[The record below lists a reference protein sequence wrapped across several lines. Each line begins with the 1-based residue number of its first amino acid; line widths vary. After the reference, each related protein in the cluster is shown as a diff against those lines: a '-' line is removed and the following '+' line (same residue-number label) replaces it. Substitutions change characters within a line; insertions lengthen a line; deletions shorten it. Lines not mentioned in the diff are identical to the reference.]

1 MEGTEPRTG
10 RAAPVD
16 EAADPKWAG
25 AEEEPSGLSMGLA
38 VGQWD
43 WFGAVEPAVEEGDDS
58 VPGGRMAGG
67 YQPSANDDGNS

>member
-1 MEGTEPRTG
+1 MEETEPRTG

-16 EAADPKWAG
+16 GAADPKLAG

-43 WFGAVEPAVEEGDDS
+43 WFGAVEPAVEDGEDS

-67 YQPSANDDGNS
+67 YQPSENDDGNS